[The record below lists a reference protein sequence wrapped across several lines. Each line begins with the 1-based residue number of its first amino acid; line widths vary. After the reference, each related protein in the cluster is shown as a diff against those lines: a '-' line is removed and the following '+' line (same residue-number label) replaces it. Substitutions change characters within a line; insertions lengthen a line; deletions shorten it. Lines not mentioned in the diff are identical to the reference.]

1 MSFSLALQKTKERK
15 YKSKQRMQNIIVTL
29 QIEIRKKYVKSSPT
43 SLIYLRYLAVK
54 FWKSAIGL
62 PENNIRALISNDH
75 DGNEKRDDVKQY
87 QSSKRFG
94 PQASK

>member
-1 MSFSLALQKTKERK
+1 
-15 YKSKQRMQNIIVTL
+15 MQNIIVTL

-43 SLIYLRYLAVK
+43 SLIYLGYLAVK

-62 PENNIRALISNDH
+62 PENNIRALISNDD

>member
-1 MSFSLALQKTKERK
+1 MK
-15 YKSKQRMQNIIVTL
+15 NIIVTL
-29 QIEIRKKYVKSSPT
+29 QIEIRKKYVKSNPT
-43 SLIYLRYLAVK
+43 SLIYLRYYFSSQILEY
-54 FWKSAIGL
+54 WLS
-62 PENNIRALISNDH
+62 ENNITALISNDD

>member
-43 SLIYLRYLAVK
+43 SLIYLRYVAVK
-54 FWKSAIGL
+54 FWNSGSPKIIL
-62 PENNIRALISNDH
+62 QRL
-75 DGNEKRDDVKQY
+75 
-87 QSSKRFG
+87 
-94 PQASK
+94 

>member
-1 MSFSLALQKTKERK
+1 MSFSLALQKAKERK
-15 YKSKQRMQNIIVTL
+15 YKSKQRIQNIIVTL

-54 FWKSAIGL
+54 FWNTGS
-62 PENNIRALISNDH
+62 ENNITALISNDD

>member
-1 MSFSLALQKTKERK
+1 
-15 YKSKQRMQNIIVTL
+15 MQNIIVTL
-29 QIEIRKKYVKSSPT
+29 QIEIRKKLCQKQPDELNLSSLF
-43 SLIYLRYLAVK
+43 SSQILE
-54 FWKSAIGL
+54 FWLS
-62 PENNIRALISNDH
+62 ENNITALISNDD

>member
-1 MSFSLALQKTKERK
+1 MSFSLALQKAKERK
-15 YKSKQRMQNIIVTL
+15 YKSKQRIQNIIVTL

-54 FWKSAIGL
+54 FWNSGS
-62 PENNIRALISNDH
+62 ENHITALISNND

>member
-1 MSFSLALQKTKERK
+1 
-15 YKSKQRMQNIIVTL
+15 MQNIIVTL

-54 FWKSAIGL
+54 FWNTGS
-62 PENNIRALISNDH
+62 ENNITALISNDD
-75 DGNEKRDDVKQY
+75 DGNEKRDDLKQY

>member
-1 MSFSLALQKTKERK
+1 MLFS
-15 YKSKQRMQNIIVTL
+15 S
-29 QIEIRKKYVKSSPT
+29 QILE
-43 SLIYLRYLAVK
+43 
-54 FWKSAIGL
+54 FWLS
-62 PENNIRALISNDH
+62 ENNITALISNDD

>member
-1 MSFSLALQKTKERK
+1 
-15 YKSKQRMQNIIVTL
+15 MQNIIATL

-54 FWKSAIGL
+54 FWNSGSPKH
-62 PENNIRALISNDH
+62 NITALISNDD

-87 QSSKRFG
+87 KSYKRFG